1 MKDCKKREVTTLH
14 EAVAMIESIENLQ
27 SNAPALIQA
36 LGVHVYEKLR
46 VLPIDKNA
54 KDTIAAILPRDASA
68 GELMKVNLVVKL
80 IAVTLS
86 TLRTEISPD
95 FFLGD
100 NGLELDHGPIYKKL
114 FGELSQASVAIGNE
128 MGS

>member
-27 SNAPALIQA
+27 SNSPALIHA
-36 LGVHVYEKLR
+36 LGVLVYEKLR

-68 GELMKVNLVVKL
+68 GVDEGK
-80 IAVTLS
+80 S
-86 TLRTEISPD
+86 
-95 FFLGD
+95 
-100 NGLELDHGPIYKKL
+100 
-114 FGELSQASVAIGNE
+114 
-128 MGS
+128 GSEAHCCHFEHFKD